1 MKNPLLKRIP
11 REIKSDLGKYLGLFL
26 FMAVMIVVLL
36 GNGVDGTGTV
46 SALMLLIFVAL
57 ACVPVFL
64 AHEKHD

>member
-1 MKNPLLKRIP
+1 MQLLLAASLI
-11 REIKSDLGKYLGLFL
+11 
-26 FMAVMIVVLL
+26 AVMFMIVVLL

>member
-1 MKNPLLKRIP
+1 MLKKHIKAVSLLLAAWLI
-11 REIKSDLGKYLGLFL
+11 
-26 FMAVMIVVLL
+26 AVMFMIVVLL